1 MISVIQKS
9 LTDKEERYLM
19 ISIKMHD
26 RKYTFTG
33 MCELPIIKLKI
44 IVTLLEHQ
52 MKLNV
57 KGLYI
62 HLRHLKILKNNKIQQ
77 YSDNKD
83 TRVNFIL
90 SLEET

>member
-9 LTDKEERYLM
+9 LTDKEEKYLM

-57 KGLYI
+57 KRLYTMLS
-62 HLRHLKILKNNKIQQ
+62 HLEISKN
-77 YSDNKD
+77 S
-83 TRVNFIL
+83 
-90 SLEET
+90 